1 MFFSARATRFHFLP
15 LIAVVAGF
23 AFAQPASAGFYV
35 REEAQPI
42 LVKADANRD
51 GYLSR
56 PELRAEDPSMLRGFD
71 RADVDDNGKLDL
83 GEFELLLISL

>member
-1 MFFSARATRFHFLP
+1 MSSSARASRFYFLP
-15 LIAVVAGF
+15 LIAAVAGL
-23 AFAQPASAGFYV
+23 AMSQPASAGFYT
-35 REEAQPI
+35 REEVRPL

-71 RADVDDNGKLDL
+71 RADVDQNGKLDI
-83 GEFELLLISL
+83 GEFEILLISL